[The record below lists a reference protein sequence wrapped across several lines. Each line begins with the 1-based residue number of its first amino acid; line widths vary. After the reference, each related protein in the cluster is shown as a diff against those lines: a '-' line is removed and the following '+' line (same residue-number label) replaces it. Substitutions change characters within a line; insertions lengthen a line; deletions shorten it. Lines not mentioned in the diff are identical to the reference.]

1 MVQGAPQV
9 AVETEQSQLC
19 LTGVRHG
26 QRYQIRVR
34 SGLPSAAGE
43 QLRADAELNVYV
55 PDRTPF
61 VGFANNAYVMPA
73 GLGGGLPITSVNAK
87 SADIAIYRFGALKRP
102 GLVTGLFVAGY
113 ALSRITVE
121 FFREPDPQ
129 LGYLFGGW
137 LTMGMLLSL
146 PMLLVGL
153 WAIFRARAAHPAN
166 A

>member
-1 MVQGAPQV
+1 GLEGIVLL
-9 AVETEQSQLC
+9 AVLA
-19 LTGVRHG
+19 V
-26 QRYQIRVR
+26 
-34 SGLPSAAGE
+34 
-43 QLRADAELNVYV
+43 
-55 PDRTPF
+55 
-61 VGFANNAYVMPA
+61 
-73 GLGGGLPITSVNAK
+73 
-87 SADIAIYRFGALKRP
+87 AIYRFGALKRP
-102 GLVTGLFVAGY
+102 GLVTGLFVSGY

-153 WAIFRARAAHPAN
+153 WAIFRARAAHPAS

>member
-1 MVQGAPQV
+1 MGWLPLTFGFPAILFGLLALPVIWWLLRLTPPRPQQEV
-9 AVETEQSQLC
+9 FPPLRILARVLRKEETPNQSPWW
-19 LTGVRHG
+19 LTLLR
-26 QRYQIRVR
+26 
-34 SGLPSAAGE
+34 LLMAA
-43 QLRADAELNVYV
+43 LVVLAL
-55 PDRTPF
+55 
-61 VGFANNAYVMPA
+61 
-73 GLGGGLPITSVNAK
+73 
-87 SADIAIYRFGALKRP
+87 AIYRFAALKRP

-146 PMLLVGL
+146 PMLAAGL
-153 WAIFRARAAHPAN
+153 WAIFRARPAS